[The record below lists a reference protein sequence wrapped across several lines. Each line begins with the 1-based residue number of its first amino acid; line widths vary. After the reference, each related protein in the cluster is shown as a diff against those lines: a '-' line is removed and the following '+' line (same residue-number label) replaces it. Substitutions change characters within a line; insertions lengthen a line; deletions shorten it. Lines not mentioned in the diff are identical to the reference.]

1 MKTKMKMDNR
11 IHLRSLFLLTLIAG
25 LLVFGQTI
33 GQTVNSDKLGRT
45 IVLPDIPGYKT
56 MKCDFHMHTVLSDGS
71 VWPDIRVEE
80 ALRDGLDAISIT
92 DHLEYQPHK
101 NDIPHPDRNRSYQ
114 LALQK
119 AKNQNLIVING
130 AEFTRGMPPGH
141 LNAIFL
147 DDANKLLTDDVME
160 GFREAIKQDA
170 FVFWNHPH
178 WTSQKQDGMA
188 ELTDMHQKLI
198 KDGLINGIE
207 IVNSKTYSDEAFQ
220 IAIDNNL
227 TILGTSDIHG
237 LIEWQYKLSEGEHRP
252 LTLIFA
258 EEKTEEAIKEGLVN
272 RRTAVYFD
280 NTLVGKSEFLVP
292 LIQNSLN
299 IKKAEYRGRS
309 TVLSAYVENLS
320 DVDFILENQSDF
332 TLHSH
337 AGIITINA
345 HSTTLIQIKTLE
357 RLPNFNL
364 QLKVLNAFVA
374 PKEHPEIILEIL

>member
-1 MKTKMKMDNR
+1 MKNQINFR
-11 IHLRSLFLLTLIAG
+11 NLFLLILIAG
-25 LLVFGQTI
+25 LSVFSQTI

-45 IVLPDIPGYKT
+45 IVFPDIPGYKT
-56 MKCDFHMHTVLSDGS
+56 LKCDFHMHTVFSDGS

-80 ALRDGLDAISIT
+80 ALRDGLDAISLT
-92 DHLEYQPHK
+92 DHLEYQPHE

-119 AKNQNLIVING
+119 AKDQNLIVING

-147 DDANKLLTDDVME
+147 NDANKLLPDDVME
-160 GFREAIKQDA
+160 GFREAKNQDA

-188 ELTDMHQKLI
+188 ELTDMHLQLI
-198 KDGLINGIE
+198 KEGLINGIE

-252 LTLIFA
+252 ITLIFA
-258 EEKTEEAIKEGLVN
+258 KEKTEEAIKEGLVN

-292 LIQNSLN
+292 LIQSSLN
-299 IKKAEYRGRS
+299 VTKAEYKGRS
-309 TVLSAYVENLS
+309 TVLSAYVKNNS
-320 DVDFILENQSDF
+320 DVDYILENISDF

-337 AGIITINA
+337 AGIITIKA

-357 RLPNFNL
+357 RLPSFNMP
-364 QLKVLNAFVA
+364 LKVLNAYVA
-374 PKEHPEIILEIL
+374 PNENPEITLEIL

>member
-1 MKTKMKMDNR
+1 MKSQIYFRN
-11 IHLRSLFLLTLIAG
+11 LFLLILISG
-25 LLVFGQTI
+25 LSVFSQTI

-45 IVLPDIPGYKT
+45 IVFPDIPGYKT
-56 MKCDFHMHTVLSDGS
+56 LKCDFHMHSVFSDGS

-80 ALRDGLDAISIT
+80 ALRDGLDAISLT
-92 DHLEYQPHK
+92 DHLEYQPHE

-119 AKNQNLIVING
+119 AKSQDLVVING
-130 AEFTRGMPPGH
+130 TEITRGMPPGH

-147 DDANKLLTDDVME
+147 NDANKLLPDDVME
-160 GFREAIKQDA
+160 GLREAKNQDA

-188 ELTDMHQKLI
+188 ELTDMHLQLI
-198 KDGLINGIE
+198 KEGLINGIE

-227 TILGTSDIHG
+227 TILGNSDIHG
-237 LIEWQYKLSEGEHRP
+237 LIDWQYKLSEGEHRP

-258 EEKTEEAIKEGLVN
+258 KEKTEEAIKEGLVN

-292 LIQNSLN
+292 LIQSSLN
-299 IKKAEYRGRS
+299 VTKAEYKGRS
-309 TVLSAYVENLS
+309 TVLSAYVKNNS
-320 DVDFILENQSDF
+320 DVDYILENISDF

-337 AGIITINA
+337 AGIITIKA

-357 RLPNFNL
+357 RLPAFNL
-364 QLKVLNAFVA
+364 HLKVLNAYVA
-374 PKEHPEIILEIL
+374 PNENPEITLEIL

>member
-1 MKTKMKMDNR
+1 MKNQFTSRN
-11 IHLRSLFLLTLIAG
+11 LLMLLLIAG
-25 LLVFGQTI
+25 LSVFNQTSA
-33 GQTVNSDKLGRT
+33 QTSNAQKQERT
-45 IVLPDIPGYKT
+45 IIFPDIPGYMT
-56 MKCDFHMHTVLSDGS
+56 LKCDLHIHTVLSDGS
-71 VWPDIRVEE
+71 VWPDIRIEE

-92 DHLEYQPHK
+92 DHLEYQPHSS
-101 NDIPHPDRNRSYQ
+101 DIPHPDRNRSYQ

-147 DDANKLLTDDVME
+147 KDANKLLPEDVME
-160 GFREAIKQDA
+160 GFREAKNQDA
-170 FVFWNHPH
+170 FVFWNHPN

-188 ELTDMHQKLI
+188 ELTDMHRHLI
-198 KDGLINGIE
+198 KEGLINGIE

-237 LIEWQYKLSEGEHRP
+237 LIDWQYKVSEGEHRP

-258 EEKTEEAIKEGLVN
+258 KEKSEESIKEGLVN

-280 NTLVGKSEFLVP
+280 NTLIGKSEFLVP

-299 IKKAEYRGRS
+299 IKKAEYRGRTS
-309 TVLSAYVENLS
+309 VLSAYVENIS
-320 DVDFILENQSDF
+320 DIDYILQNQSDF

-337 AGIITINA
+337 ADIITIKA
-345 HSTTLIQIKTLE
+345 HSNTLIQIKTLE
-357 RLPNFNL
+357 RLPSFSL
-364 QLKVLNAFVA
+364 RLKVLNAQVT
-374 PKEHPEIILEIL
+374 PNEHPEIVLNLI

>member
-1 MKTKMKMDNR
+1 MKSQINFR
-11 IHLRSLFLLTLIAG
+11 NLFLLILIVG
-25 LLVFGQTI
+25 LTVFSQTN

-45 IVLPDIPGYKT
+45 IVFPDIPGYKT
-56 MKCDFHMHTVLSDGS
+56 LKCDFHMHSVFSDGS

-80 ALRDGLDAISIT
+80 ALRDGLDAISLT
-92 DHLEYQPHK
+92 DHLEYQPHE

-119 AKNQNLIVING
+119 AKDQNLIVING

-147 DDANKLLTDDVME
+147 NDANKLLPDDVME
-160 GFREAIKQDA
+160 GFREAKNQDA

-188 ELTDMHQKLI
+188 ELTDMHLQLI
-198 KDGLINGIE
+198 KEGLINGIE

-258 EEKTEEAIKEGLVN
+258 KEKTEEAIKEGLVN
-272 RRTAVYFD
+272 RRTAVYFG
-280 NTLVGKSEFLVP
+280 NTLVGKSELLVP
-292 LIQNSLN
+292 LIQSSLN
-299 IKKAEYRGRS
+299 VTIAEYKGRS
-309 TVLSAYVENLS
+309 TVLSAYVKNNS
-320 DVDFILENQSDF
+320 DIDYILENISDF

-337 AGIITINA
+337 AGIITIKA
-345 HSTTLIQIKTLE
+345 HSTALIQIKTLE
-357 RLPNFNL
+357 RLPSFNL
-364 QLKVLNAFVA
+364 RLKVLNAYVA
-374 PKEHPEIILEIL
+374 PNEHPEIVLNLF

>member
-1 MKTKMKMDNR
+1 MKNQINFR
-11 IHLRSLFLLTLIAG
+11 NLFLLILIAG
-25 LLVFGQTI
+25 LSVFSQTI

-45 IVLPDIPGYKT
+45 IVFPDIPGYKT
-56 MKCDFHMHTVLSDGS
+56 LKCDFHMHSVFSDGS

-80 ALRDGLDAISIT
+80 ALRDGLDAISLT
-92 DHLEYQPHK
+92 DHLEYQPHE

-119 AKNQNLIVING
+119 AKSQDLVVING
-130 AEFTRGMPPGH
+130 TEITRGMPPGH

-147 DDANKLLTDDVME
+147 NDANKLLPDDVME
-160 GFREAIKQDA
+160 GLREAKNQDA

-188 ELTDMHQKLI
+188 ELTDMHLQLI
-198 KDGLINGIE
+198 KEGLINGIE

-227 TILGTSDIHG
+227 TILGNSDIHG
-237 LIEWQYKLSEGEHRP
+237 LIDWQYKLSEGEHRP

-258 EEKTEEAIKEGLVN
+258 KEKTEEAIKEGLVN

-292 LIQNSLN
+292 LIQSSLN
-299 IKKAEYRGRS
+299 VTKAEYKGRS
-309 TVLSAYVENLS
+309 TVLSAYVKNNS
-320 DVDFILENQSDF
+320 DVDYILENISDF

-337 AGIITINA
+337 AGIITIKA
-345 HSTTLIQIKTLE
+345 HSTTLIQIKTLK
-357 RLPNFNL
+357 RLPSFNMP
-364 QLKVLNAFVA
+364 LKVLNAYVA
-374 PKEHPEIILEIL
+374 PNENPEITLEIL